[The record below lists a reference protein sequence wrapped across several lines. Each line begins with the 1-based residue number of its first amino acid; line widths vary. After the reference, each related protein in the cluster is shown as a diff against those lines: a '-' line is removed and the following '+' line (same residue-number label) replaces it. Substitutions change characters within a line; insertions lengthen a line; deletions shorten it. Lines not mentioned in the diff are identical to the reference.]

1 MSKLID
7 LTRFLEAQK
16 PDYKT
21 ALAEIRNG
29 RKVTHWIWYIFPQLA
44 GLGHSGNAKF
54 YGIKDIEEADAYRAH
69 PVLGTHLIEI
79 SDALL
84 HLDTNNA
91 TEVMGSPD
99 DLKLRSCMTLFSEV
113 PGASPVFQKVLDK
126 FFGGLKDEKTIDLLY

>member
-7 LTRFLEAQK
+7 LSRFLDAQK
-16 PDYKT
+16 PDYET

-29 RKVTHWIWYIFPQLA
+29 RKITHWIWYIFPQLK
-44 GLGHSGNAKF
+44 GLGYSGNAQF
-54 YGIKDIEEADAYRAH
+54 YGIKDQEEADAYRAH
-69 PVLGTHLIEI
+69 PVLGTHLVEI

-84 HLDTNNA
+84 QLDTSNA

-126 FFGGLKDEKTIDLLY
+126 FFNGKKDEKTIDLLY